1 MVKKMWRKEVKLS
14 LLNVQWRRI
23 MQGAV
28 VLSGLSVNAQNP
40 IVQTAYTAD
49 PAPLVYN
56 DKLYL
61 YTSHDEDDSTW
72 FTMNDWKLY
81 STDDMVNW
89 TEHPTPLSFKTF
101 EWARGDAWAAQC
113 IERDGKFYMYVPV
126 TDRKGE
132 SAIGVAVA
140 DSPYGP
146 FYDPLGTPLVQAD
159 FGNIDPTV
167 FIDDD
172 GQAYLYWGN
181 PNCFYVKL
189 NKDMIS
195 YEGGIHAV
203 PMTPESFGRRE
214 GNPKRATLYEEAPWL
229 YNKRKG
235 AYYLFYAGGP
245 IPEHLAYATSDS
257 PEGPWKYGGTVM
269 AKEGGSFTNHP
280 GIVDFRGKTY
290 LFYHD
295 ASLPGGSGFTRS
307 VCVREMDFG
316 RDGKVNPV
324 KMVKEGVEKGLK
336 PLCPYRKVEAETMA
350 WSKRMKS
357 DYNPQVGVFVTA
369 LRNGSYTRVRD
380 VDFGEKAPS
389 CILARLSTT
398 HNADIVMEVRLDG
411 LEGKVLAE
419 LKVPRTG
426 GSDRW
431 KLVEKQIPQVTGVHD
446 LYFIFKG
453 KAMRNLAYFDYWKL
467 SH

>member
-28 VLSGLSVNAQNP
+28 VLSGLAVNAQNP

-181 PNCFYVKL
+181 PDCFYVKL

-203 PMTPESFGRRE
+203 PMKPESFGRRE

-229 YNKRKG
+229 YKCKG
-235 AYYLFYAGGP
+235 VYYLFYAGGP

-350 WSKRMKS
+350 WSKRVKS
-357 DYNPQVGVFVTA
+357 DYNSQVGVFVTA

-389 CILARLSTT
+389 RILARLSTT

-411 LEGKVLAE
+411 LEGQVLAE

>member
-28 VLSGLSVNAQNP
+28 VLSGLAVNAQNP

-126 TDRKGE
+126 TDCKGE

-146 FYDPLGTPLVQAD
+146 FYDPLGTSLVQAD

-229 YNKRKG
+229 YKRKG

-389 CILARLSTT
+389 RILARLSTT

>member
-195 YEGGIHAV
+195 YEGEIHAV
-203 PMTPESFGRRE
+203 PMKPESFGRRE

-229 YNKRKG
+229 YKRKR

-245 IPEHLAYATSDS
+245 IPEHLAYATSNS

-350 WSKRMKS
+350 WSRRMKS

-389 CILARLSTT
+389 RILARLSTT

>member
-28 VLSGLSVNAQNP
+28 VLLGLSVNAQNP

-195 YEGGIHAV
+195 YEGEIHAV
-203 PMTPESFGRRE
+203 PMKPESFGRRE

-229 YNKRKG
+229 YKRKG

-295 ASLPGGSGFTRS
+295 ASLSGGSGFTRS

-389 CILARLSTT
+389 RILARLSTT

-411 LEGKVLAE
+411 LEGQVLAE

>member
-40 IVQTAYTAD
+40 IVQTAHTAD

-229 YNKRKG
+229 YKRKG

>member
-229 YNKRKG
+229 YKRKG

-411 LEGKVLAE
+411 LKGKVLAE

>member
-229 YNKRKG
+229 YKRKG

-389 CILARLSTT
+389 RILARLSTT

-411 LEGKVLAE
+411 LEGQVLAE

>member
-214 GNPKRATLYEEAPWL
+214 GKPKRATLYEEAPWL
-229 YNKRKG
+229 YKRKG

>member
-214 GNPKRATLYEEAPWL
+214 GNPKRATLYEEDPWL
-229 YNKRKG
+229 YKRKG

>member
-229 YNKRKG
+229 YKHKG

>member
-195 YEGGIHAV
+195 YEGEIHAV
-203 PMTPESFGRRE
+203 PMKPESFGRRE

-229 YNKRKG
+229 YKRKG

-245 IPEHLAYATSDS
+245 IPEHLAYATSNS

-357 DYNPQVGVFVTA
+357 DYNSQVGVFVTA

-389 CILARLSTT
+389 RILARLSTT

>member
-229 YNKRKG
+229 YKRKG

-257 PEGPWKYGGTVM
+257 PEGPWKYGSTVM

-350 WSKRMKS
+350 WSKRVKS

>member
-28 VLSGLSVNAQNP
+28 VLLGLSVNAQNP

-159 FGNIDPTV
+159 FGNFDPTV

-195 YEGGIHAV
+195 YEGEIHAV
-203 PMTPESFGRRE
+203 PMKPESFGRRE

-229 YNKRKG
+229 YKRKG

-389 CILARLSTT
+389 RILARLSTT
-398 HNADIVMEVRLDG
+398 HNADIVMEVRLDR

>member
-140 DSPYGP
+140 NSPYGP

-167 FIDDD
+167 FINDD

-229 YNKRKG
+229 YKRKG
-235 AYYLFYAGGP
+235 VYYLFYAGGP

-389 CILARLSTT
+389 RILARLSTT

-411 LEGKVLAE
+411 LEGQVLAE

>member
-28 VLSGLSVNAQNP
+28 VLLGLSVNAQNP

-195 YEGGIHAV
+195 YEGEIHAV
-203 PMTPESFGRRE
+203 PMKPESFGRRE

-229 YNKRKG
+229 YKRKG

-269 AKEGGSFTNHP
+269 A
-280 GIVDFRGKTY
+280 
-290 LFYHD
+290 
-295 ASLPGGSGFTRS
+295 
-307 VCVREMDFG
+307 
-316 RDGKVNPV
+316 
-324 KMVKEGVEKGLK
+324 KEGVEKGLK

-389 CILARLSTT
+389 RILARLSTT
-398 HNADIVMEVRLDG
+398 HNADIVMEVRLDR

>member
-1 MVKKMWRKEVKLS
+1 MNISKILLLCGGCA
-14 LLNVQWRRI
+14 LLNS
-23 MQGAV
+23 
-28 VLSGLSVNAQNP
+28 LNVNAQRP
-40 IVQTAYTAD
+40 IIQTKYTAD
-49 PAPLVYN
+49 PAPMVYN
-56 DKLYL
+56 DTVFL
-61 YTSHDEDDSTW
+61 YTTHDEDDAEGFKMQDWLLYTST
-72 FTMNDWKLY
+72 
-81 STDDMVNW
+81 DMVNW
-89 TEHPTPLSFKTF
+89 TDHGVVASLKSFDWVK
-101 EWARGDAWAAQC
+101 RDNGAWAEQVV
-113 IERDGKFYMYVPV
+113 ERNGKFYMYCPIH
-126 TDRKGE
+126 GNG
-132 SAIGVAVA
+132 IGVLVSN
-140 DSPYGP
+140 SPYGP
-146 FYDPLGTPLVQAD
+146 FKDPLGKPLVWQKEHWD
-159 FGNIDPTV
+159 DIDPTV
-167 FIDDD
+167 FIDED
-172 GQAYLYWGN
+172 GQAYMYWGN
-181 PNCFYVKL
+181 PNCYYVKL

-195 YEGGIHAV
+195 YKGEIHAV
-203 PMTPESFGRRE
+203 PMKPEAFGRRE
-214 GNPKRATLYEEAPWL
+214 GDPQRPTLYEEAPWL
-229 YNKRKG
+229 YKRKG
-235 AYYLFYAGGP
+235 MYYLFYAGGP
-245 IPEHLAYATSDS
+245 VPEHLAYATAES
-257 PEGPWKYGGTVM
+257 PEGPWKYGGTLM
-269 AKEGGSFTNHP
+269 ATEGGSFTNHP
-280 GIVDFRGKTY
+280 GIADFKGKTY

-357 DYNPQVGVFVTA
+357 DYNSQVGVFVTA

-389 CILARLSTT
+389 RILARLSTT

-411 LEGKVLAE
+411 LEGQVLAE

>member
-146 FYDPLGTPLVQAD
+146 FYDPLGAPLVQAD

-229 YNKRKG
+229 YKRKG

>member
-229 YNKRKG
+229 YKRKG

-280 GIVDFRGKTY
+280 GMVDFRGKTY

>member
-229 YNKRKG
+229 YKRKG

-426 GSDRW
+426 GDRW

>member
-28 VLSGLSVNAQNP
+28 VLSGLAVNAQNP

-195 YEGGIHAV
+195 YEGEIHAV
-203 PMTPESFGRRE
+203 PMKPESFGRRE

-229 YNKRKG
+229 YKRKG

-389 CILARLSTT
+389 RILARLSTT

-411 LEGKVLAE
+411 LEGQVLAE